1 MIIAFESNT
10 KLLPLVTELFIRG
23 RKLNTSLVFISQ
35 SYFSK
40 KELQKLGFSSVVFL
54 RGKINFNPPLPPSYF
69 KNK

>member
-23 RKLNTSLVFISQ
+23 RKLNTLLVFISQ

-40 KELQKLGFSSVVFL
+40 KELQKLGFSRVVFL
-54 RGKINFNPPLPPSYF
+54 RGKINFNHPLPPSYF

>member
-35 SYFSK
+35 SYLSK
-40 KELQKLGFSSVVFL
+40 KELQKLGFSRVVFL
-54 RGKINFNPPLPPSYF
+54 RGKINFNHPLPPSYF